1 VVAAIALQF
10 ADAWR
15 VRTALEVA
23 ARTGRGIEV
32 LDAVA

>member
-1 VVAAIALQF
+1 VVAAIAVQA

-15 VRTALEVA
+15 VRVALEVA
-23 ARTGRGIEV
+23 ARAGGGIEV